1 MTGEKDHGSAKRR
14 GRHGGFAPETG
25 SFEFTGENA
34 NATDRRR
41 TRLTLAAQA
50 FLRRVGSG
58 HE

>member
-14 GRHGGFAPETG
+14 GHHGGFAPETG

-34 NATDRRR
+34 NATDRKRD
-41 TRLTLAAQA
+41 RLTTAARQ

-58 HE
+58 YK